1 MIYSCI
7 YFIYLTVFAFIYI
20 KCYVHSVLF
29 GKWLYK
35 YICSSVCSDSEYSG
49 SGKLTLLHTHS
60 YVLYI
65 IDCAM
70 SLDAMGDCLYSF
82 AVFIIHIYYYP
93 STKRRKLLK
102 MSVLGRGEKKCSRS
116 RRKLRHG
123 IIVMGTSLNV
133 VCQPQ

>member
-1 MIYSCI
+1 MHIFYISHC
-7 YFIYLTVFAFIYI
+7 VFAFIYI

-35 YICSSVCSDSEYSG
+35 YIFSSVCVPIVSIGATENEYCCIR
-49 SGKLTLLHTHS
+49 TVTF
-60 YVLYI
+60 YI
-65 IDCAM
+65 RDWTM
-70 SLDAMGDCLYSF
+70 SLDALGDCLYSF
-82 AVFIIHIYYYP
+82 AVFSIHIYYYS

-102 MSVLGRGEKKCSRS
+102 MSVLGTGEKKCSRS